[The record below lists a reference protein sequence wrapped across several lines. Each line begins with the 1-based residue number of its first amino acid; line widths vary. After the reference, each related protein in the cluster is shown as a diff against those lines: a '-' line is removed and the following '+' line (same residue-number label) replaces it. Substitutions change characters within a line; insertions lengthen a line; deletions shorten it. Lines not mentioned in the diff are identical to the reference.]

1 MMRADEILQEYKQDR
16 RSFQGVSLRGLF
28 FRGKDLSGA
37 DVSGAD
43 IRGTNFREAILKGAK
58 FQGARAGLQKRW
70 VIVLLIGA
78 FILAGF
84 SGFLAFF
91 NGYLISLIF
100 ASNPPENQIAAWVS
114 LIIFVVF
121 WIIIIRNGIGSD
133 ATAITIAI
141 AGAIAGAFAG
151 DIAIAGAITITIAEA
166 IAGPGAGTQILLS
179 AYIAYRA
186 IKGDE
191 KYALIRNILLP
202 LLLYVEPLSEMQI

>member
-1 MMRADEILQEYKQDR
+1 MGR
-16 RSFQGVSLRGLF
+16 
-28 FRGKDLSGA
+28 
-37 DVSGAD
+37 D

-151 DIAIAGAITITIAEA
+151 AITITIAEAIAGAITIAIAGAIAITIAEA

-186 IKGDE
+186 MKGDE